1 LETRPFA
8 RPVRLKW
15 QGLQGWQ
22 VVVEPVDVEQVVVWL
37 QVDVKLVLVLVLV
50 LVVVVVVDELVQGKI
65 SLMSSNLN

>member
-1 LETRPFA
+1 
-8 RPVRLKW
+8 
-15 QGLQGWQ
+15 
-22 VVVEPVDVEQVVVWL
+22 VEQVVVWL